1 MIAAKNCGAVWF
13 TLRISTLVWLTR
25 PTKTVMPPIFHER
38 TILLLVAVASIA
50 LGLPALRR
58 TEQEGDTS
66 QMQFQLSA
74 KGSLIDA
81 RVGQGELAVS
91 QDELKRWVENAADA
105 VVAYYGRFPVPHLR
119 LEIEPSSGNGIRGGK
134 TFGRGGGL
142 IIIRVG
148 SQTPGSELASDWMM
162 THEMVHLAFPSMAD
176 EHHWIEEGIATYAEP
191 IGRIEA
197 GQMDAAEM
205 WRDLVRDMPKGQP
218 RAGDKGLDHTHTWGR
233 TYWGG
238 ALYCLQADVEIRR
251 ETQNAKGLQDALRGI
266 LEAGG
271 DIREDW
277 ELRKTLEIGD
287 RATATH
293 VLMNLYESMKDKP
306 VGVDLDTLWKQLGVK
321 VEDGEVVLVDG
332 APLAGV
338 RRAITPR
345 RAGP

>member
-1 MIAAKNCGAVWF
+1 MLVPFHCKVILVLFAAA
-13 TLRISTLVWLTR
+13 
-25 PTKTVMPPIFHER
+25 P
-38 TILLLVAVASIA
+38 AA
-50 LGLPALRR
+50 LGLLVFSRPG
-58 TEQEGDTS
+58 QERDDA
-66 QMQFQLSA
+66 QMRFQLAA
-74 KGSLIDA
+74 KGSKIDVE
-81 RVGQGELAVS
+81 VGQGELAVS
-91 QDELKRWVENAADA
+91 QDELNRLVQNAADA
-105 VVAYYGRFPVPHLR
+105 IVAYYGRFPVPHLR
-119 LEIEPSSGNGIRGGK
+119 IQIEPSGGNGIRGGK

-142 IIIRVG
+142 IVIHVG
-148 SQTPGSELASDWMM
+148 SRTPESELASDWMM
-162 THEMVHLAFPSMAD
+162 THEMVHLTFPSMAD
-176 EHHWIEEGIATYAEP
+176 EHHWIEEGIATYVEP
-191 IGRIEA
+191 IGRIQA
-197 GQMDAAEM
+197 GQMDPGEM

-218 RAGDKGLDHTHTWGR
+218 RAGDRGLDHTHTWGR

-321 VEDGEVVLVDG
+321 VEDGKVVLMDG

-338 RRAITPR
+338 RRAITAR
-345 RAGP
+345 SAGS